1 VPLFGFD
8 FQSRFRDLSLKR
20 SIPSD
25 TDFFAVKKTLF
36 AVDPIGARRIVKI
49 DAVHAPW
56 RVGMTKSGRMDA

>member
-1 VPLFGFD
+1 MSLFGFD

-36 AVDPIGARRIVKI
+36 AVDPIGARGIVKI
-49 DAVHAPW
+49 DAVHTPW
-56 RVGMTKSGRMDA
+56 GVGLMKSGRMDA